1 MFVQIL
7 VLNFLLTTSI
17 INCSGITKNTQ
28 REIINEAVFMLSIA
42 DTSLESNGKIETGD
56 YTLSLTGAYI
66 MTGAYDGLFV
76 EFEAVMVE
84 YTKLKLSFKLPS
96 CDRFK
101 MYPKSKSVEYEIPEL
116 PFKLTEK
123 DFEGIWSDRIENFIT
138 PNVELQRRFKRAT
151 THIDYVHFKSF
162 EMYVTEFNIKIN
174 ELNMSCTF
182 SGEVIND
189 DLKYTNVK
197 YELKGNFDV
206 SDYDLGYMEID

>member
-28 REIINEAVFMLSIA
+28 REIINEAVFTLSIA

-84 YTKLKLSFKLPS
+84 YTKLRLSFKLPS

>member
-84 YTKLKLSFKLPS
+84 YTKLRLSFKLPS